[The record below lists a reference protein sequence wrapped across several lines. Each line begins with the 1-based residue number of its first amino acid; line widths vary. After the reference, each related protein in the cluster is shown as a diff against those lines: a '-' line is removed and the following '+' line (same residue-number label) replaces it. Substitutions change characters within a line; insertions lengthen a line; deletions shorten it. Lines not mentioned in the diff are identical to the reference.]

1 MASLVVKEKYDNQ
14 PYLFYELTAK
24 MTRAESSLTKQ
35 CGMLVSVPAQA
46 SRKLDR
52 FFRDKPGLRFCKYR
66 WSKSTNAGI

>member
-1 MASLVVKEKYDNQ
+1 
-14 PYLFYELTAK
+14 
-24 MTRAESSLTKQ
+24 MTRAESSLTNQ